1 LDSENKIWYK
11 GREDLLEDNMRPFF
25 VALLGLILSVTLPD
39 VADAAPDCER
49 KPDHPSCGGE
59 PSAPGPDPAPPAED
73 YGASYQD
80 WMHGDVALAWGVD
93 GYGQGVTIT
102 VVDDFNSIWGF
113 YSSLDG
119 AAEAD
124 HVWKTHGGWTLLEA
138 SMIAPGATMVA
149 DDFGGGGSVK
159 LSSGLNVLNLSYG
172 MIAQSGYNINQ
183 IRWGRQESSII
194 SYATN
199 GTAVISK
206 AAGNDSDGVNKIW
219 TAVGQSYDKDGTQYL
234 DYLNLALIGAESAI
248 FVGALS
254 TNGSN
259 TTGTIVGTA
268 SLADYSNIAGDDPLV
283 QEHFLVV
290 GVDSAKMG
298 GLAGT
303 SFAAPIVSGYAAIVG
318 SKWTDQTATW
328 VANRLLTTARID
340 TIADYSPSVY
350 GRGEADLPRALAANS
365 IE

>member
-1 LDSENKIWYK
+1 MRMSKNFLFVLAIASAGATAPVLADEFDQVSLARPADKGPGQQDS
-11 GREDLLEDNMRPFF
+11 GSD
-25 VALLGLILSVTLPD
+25 
-39 VADAAPDCER
+39 
-49 KPDHPSCGGE
+49 
-59 PSAPGPDPAPPAED
+59 PGN

-80 WMHGDVALAWGVD
+80 WMHVDVKAAWAWED
-93 GYGQGVTIT
+93 GYYGQGVTIT
-102 VVDDFNSIWGF
+102 VVDDHKSIWGF
-113 YSSLDG
+113 SGNLDG
-119 AAEAD
+119 GDQEE
-124 HVWKTHGGWTLLEA
+124 VNNHGGWTLLEA

-149 DDFGGGGSVK
+149 DHWGGRDREVK

-172 MIAQSGYNINQ
+172 MIAQSGYDLNQ
-183 IRWGRQESSII
+183 ISWGRQESSII

-206 AAGNDSDGVNKIW
+206 AAGNDYR
-219 TAVGQSYDKDGTQYL
+219 TAVGESYEGTT
-234 DYLNLALIGAESAI
+234 DYLNLALIGAPSAI

-254 TNGSN
+254 TNGS
-259 TTGTIVGTA
+259 TAFKA
-268 SLADYSNIAGDDPLV
+268 SLADYSNIAGTNEQV
-283 QEHFLVV
+283 QDHFLVV

-318 SKWTDQTATW
+318 SKFTDQTATW